1 MSRHIDKVVGTM
13 DWDEF
18 ARRYQPVP
26 GGEFYEV
33 STSRAV
39 GPEDSLCYG
48 RNDFPRGVPEERVW
62 EMVATPDDPT
72 GSTVLIYPY
81 QCRWA
86 INAVENGCD
95 RIGFMVTEQPHEFA
109 NIEVEDR
116 P

>member
-1 MSRHIDKVVGTM
+1 MSRPIDKVVGTM

-33 STSRAV
+33 CTSRAV

-48 RNDFPRGVPEERVW
+48 RNEFPRGVPEERVW
-62 EMVATPDDPT
+62 EILVSDEDPDF
-72 GSTVLIYPY
+72 VFIFPY

-86 INAVENGCD
+86 INAAEGGLD

-109 NIEVEDR
+109 NIQVEDSQ
-116 P
+116 